1 MFESSIIVIVALI
14 LVAFTAEL
22 VDSSLGNKL

>member
-1 MFESSIIVIVALI
+1 MFELSIILVVALM
-14 LVAFTAEL
+14 LAAFTAEL